1 MVGFYRANLYIMQHS
16 KTQKEVYNFFAELHP
31 FSEFVLTKLS
41 LHASIERFKREDSII
56 REEIFNPS
64 VYTIKKGLVRSY
76 FIDPASGLEITKTF
90 RTESGYFMQ
99 CEEPELKSSYQAVED
114 CELYVLHLDV
124 ATDLRNSQPSFQE
137 FLYRSVSEDWRHKEL
152 LNKILS
158 LPSAS
163 ARYKMFISSFQ
174 SWAQRIPQ
182 YHIASLLN
190 MTPIHLSRIRK
201 VK

>member
-1 MVGFYRANLYIMQHS
+1 VVKILLSERPMEQ
-16 KTQKEVYNFFAELHP
+16 TETPKEVYSFFAKLHS
-31 FSEFVLTKLS
+31 FSEPVLTKLAS
-41 LHASIERFKREDSII
+41 SVSIEKFRKDESII
-56 REEIFNPS
+56 REEIFNPN

-99 CEEPELKSSYQAVED
+99 CEEPELKSSYQALEE

-124 ATDLRNSQPSFQE
+124 AGDLRNTQPSFQE
-137 FLYRSVSEDWRHKEL
+137 FLYRSVSEDWRQKEL

-158 LPSAS
+158 LPAAS
-163 ARYKMFISSFQ
+163 ARYQMFVHRFPH
-174 SWAQRIPQ
+174 WVQRVPQ

-201 VK
+201 AK